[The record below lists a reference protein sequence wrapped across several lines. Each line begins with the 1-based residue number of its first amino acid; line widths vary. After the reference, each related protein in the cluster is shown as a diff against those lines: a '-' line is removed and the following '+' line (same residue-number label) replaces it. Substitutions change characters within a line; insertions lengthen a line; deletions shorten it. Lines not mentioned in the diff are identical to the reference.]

1 MPAKKTKNMKEIAG
15 ANISWVLYVMYMF
28 HMWNVS
34 LNKFEFCCLHEGE
47 DIPDDE
53 DAKSASFIYEGEV
66 YTITSPLD
74 LVNRAALKKKG
85 PKPAVLNVLRAIV
98 RRTVTKRFDTAKVTS
113 EQTIEN
119 QDGACQY
126 RS

>member
-1 MPAKKTKNMKEIAG
+1 M
-15 ANISWVLYVMYMF
+15 
-28 HMWNVS
+28 S

-113 EQTIEN
+113 QQTTEI
-119 QDGACQY
+119 QDSAWEHFCGNTAIGMAITTKWPEIFT
-126 RS
+126 